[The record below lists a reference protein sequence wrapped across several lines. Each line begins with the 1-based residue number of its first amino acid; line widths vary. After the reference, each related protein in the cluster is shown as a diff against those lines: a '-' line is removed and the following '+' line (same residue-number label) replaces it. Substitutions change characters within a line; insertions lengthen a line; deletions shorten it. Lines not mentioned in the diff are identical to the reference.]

1 LLKFVSP
8 VLVATIFA
16 HSQKASNYNVSYG
29 PSLDQTDAITTES
42 LETMG
47 APALA
52 SLLVDH
58 AKVDPVLRR
67 KLQLL
72 LASKEGSDKLVAEIE
87 KRIRTIRRSKSHITW
102 ERTKEIVQDLDHLRE
117 TIAGQL
123 ASQDRMAAV
132 ERMWDFIGIAE
143 DVLER
148 TGDNYGTVEAIFG
161 QAMVDLGR
169 LCADDPGSDP
179 AELARRVLSIV
190 EGDGFGSSGAIIRQL
205 SEALG
210 SRGRA
215 QSESPKRRRKRTAS
229 SFRVAS
235 NALAVRRSHRCPA
248 EQTDPLEPPGRR
260 CGCWPTSPIP
270 FSRIAVRGERLVAVA
285 AELRGRLR
293 LHRARQTTALVVGEP
308 HRIAVEANLP
318 LAFSIRLAMAASP
331 WRESSPIEPMVPV
344 FSRKQGDFQEKQGG
358 D

>member
-1 LLKFVSP
+1 MARRSAKR
-8 VLVATIFA
+8 TR
-16 HSQKASNYNVSYG
+16 
-29 PSLDQTDAITTES
+29 ITPET

-58 AKVDPVLRR
+58 AKVDPILRR

-72 LASKEGSDKLVAEIE
+72 LASKEGSDTLVAEIE
-87 KRIRTIRRSKSHITW
+87 KRIRTIGRSKSHITW
-102 ERTKEIVQDLDHLRE
+102 ERTKEIVQELDHLRE

-123 ASQDRMAAV
+123 PSQDRMAAV

-205 SEALG
+205 SEAIS

-235 NALAVRRSHRCPA
+235 NARSCA
-248 EQTDPLEPPGRR
+248 M
-260 CGCWPTSPIP
+260 
-270 FSRIAVRGERLVAVA
+270 VRGRYKDSVFRLVF
-285 AELRGRLR
+285 
-293 LHRARQTTALVVGEP
+293 TTDGKGS
-308 HRIAVEANLP
+308 
-318 LAFSIRLAMAASP
+318 AFSIEITAVHSISQQKSDCCRRASLALRAI
-331 WRESSPIEPMVPV
+331 WKRN
-344 FSRKQGDFQEKQGG
+344 QGG
-358 D
+358 YHDDDCIQSSFRLRDELRSVR